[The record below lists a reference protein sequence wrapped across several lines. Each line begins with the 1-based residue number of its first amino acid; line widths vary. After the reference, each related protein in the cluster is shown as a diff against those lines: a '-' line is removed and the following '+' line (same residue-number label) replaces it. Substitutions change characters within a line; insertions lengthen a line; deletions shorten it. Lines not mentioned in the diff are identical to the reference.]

1 MSFISRPNIW
11 SGVARGQTR
20 IKHRFMK
27 WVITINFHSIQGVI
41 WCNPINANWW
51 HRKKTNLCRNVFHSE
66 FDDVRGI
73 WLYRFNYWRIAR
85 VLSGQWSNPIQFNQF
100 INSTHFY
107 AYKIWAVV
115 WDKQNSTDFQGCLW
129 QQALLELLFNLAR
142 PHTRQSALNKIYCCL
157 PTKMT
162 SDSNFQRH

>member
-1 MSFISRPNIW
+1 MSCLISLPGSEVTELEERTTLQGEAGPDVTFHSFMSFISRPNIW

-27 WVITINFHSIQGVI
+27 WVITINFHSIQGVV
-41 WCNPINANWW
+41 WCDPINANWW

-73 WLYRFNYWRIAR
+73 WLYRFNYWCITR

-100 INSTHFY
+100 NSLLCL
-107 AYKIWAVV
+107 
-115 WDKQNSTDFQGCLW
+115 QNMGCSL
-129 QQALLELLFNLAR
+129 R
-142 PHTRQSALNKIYCCL
+142 
-157 PTKMT
+157 
-162 SDSNFQRH
+162 